1 MKGTTLRLYLL
12 LLFIIATPSLVFA
25 AATHKVKKKETLTSL
40 AKKYHVTVKEL
51 KTANNI
57 VDNHIKPGDLIVI
70 PPRSVAADDTKSA
83 KKGKAEVASYT
94 VKKGD
99 TLLRIARITGVSVNE
114 LRRLNNLKSKHVK
127 PGTQLALRRE
137 PVEDVKESRETKP
150 VKVAK
155 VKSLTGTDLFDESEY
170 ERTLSELS
178 SFDPDKSSDPNKNSV
193 DLSKTVDLS
202 LKHERDENAS
212 LLKKKAFSFL
222 GIRYRFGGSGRDGID
237 CSSFVQQVFREMN
250 ISLPRTA
257 REQYT
262 VGNLVSPANL
272 QKGDL
277 VFFQTYARYAS
288 HVGIY
293 LGGNKMIHASSR
305 DRRVVISTIN
315 TPYYLSRFLGAKR
328 IAKINPDIFN
338 FSDLLTGVE
347 EEKLEDI
354 LENDTLDVVGSK

>member
-1 MKGTTLRLYLL
+1 MKGTLRLYFL
-12 LLFIIATPSLVFA
+12 LLFIIASPSLVFA
-25 AATHKVKKKETLTSL
+25 AATHKVKKKETLISL

-51 KTANNI
+51 KSANNI
-57 VDNHIKPGDLIVI
+57 VNDRIKPGDSLVI
-70 PPRSVAADDTKSA
+70 PPRSVTGDDTKSA
-83 KKGKAEVASYT
+83 RKAKAETAASYT

-114 LRRLNNLKSKHVK
+114 LRRINHLKSKHVK

-137 PVEDVKESRETKP
+137 PVEEVKEAKENRETKP
-150 VKVAK
+150 VKIAK
-155 VKSLTGTDLFDESEY
+155 VKSSVGADLFDEGEY
-170 ERTLSELS
+170 ERTLSELTS
-178 SFDPDKSSDPNKNSV
+178 ADQDKNSV
-193 DLSKTVDLS
+193 DLSKNIDLS

-222 GIRYRFGGSGRDGID
+222 GTRYRFGGSGRNGID

-250 ISLPRTA
+250 VSLPRTA
-257 REQYT
+257 REQYS
-262 VGNLVSPANL
+262 VGNAVSPSDL

-277 VFFQTYARYAS
+277 VFFQTYARYPS

-315 TPYYLSRFLGAKR
+315 TPYYLTRFLGAKR

-338 FSDLLTGVE
+338 FSDLLSGVE

-354 LENDTLDVVGSK
+354 LSNDTLDIVDSK

>member
-1 MKGTTLRLYLL
+1 MKRTLRLYLL
-12 LLFIIATPSLVFA
+12 LLLVIASPSLVFA

-40 AKKYHVTVKEL
+40 AKKYHVTVNEL
-51 KTANNI
+51 KSANNI
-57 VDNHIKPGDLIVI
+57 VNNCIKPGDLIVI
-70 PPRSVAADDTKSA
+70 PPRSAAADDA
-83 KKGKAEVASYT
+83 KKAKAEVASYT

-127 PGTQLALRRE
+127 PGIQLALRRE
-137 PVEDVKESRETKP
+137 PVEDVKESRESKP
-150 VKVAK
+150 VKIAK
-155 VKSLTGTDLFDESEY
+155 IKSSVGADLFDESEY
-170 ERTLSELS
+170 ERTLSELA
-178 SFDPDKSSDPNKNSV
+178 SFDPDKNSV
-193 DLSKTVDLS
+193 DLSKSVDLS
-202 LKHERDENAS
+202 LKHERDENTS

-222 GIRYRFGGSGRDGID
+222 GTRYRFGGSGRNGID

-257 REQYT
+257 REQYS
-262 VGNLVSPANL
+262 VGSLVSPADL

-347 EEKLEDI
+347 EERLEDI
-354 LENDTLDVVGSK
+354 LGNDTLDIVGSK